1 MSDSDRSGSPELRTG
16 VFFSTASARHDTGTG
31 HPERP
36 ARMEAAL
43 AGARR
48 TGLVPLEIAAQEQS
62 AACERLIAAVHS
74 ADYAAELRHQA
85 VTGARLFHSVDNP
98 ISSGTYEAARAAVGT
113 ALTAAEAI
121 WSERRLDRAF
131 VIARPPGHHAERER
145 AMGFCFF
152 NSIACVAERLLE
164 LPEVRRVFIFDW
176 DVHHGNGTQR
186 LFEERSDV
194 FYASMHQYPF
204 YPGTGAADERG
215 RENGS
220 GYTLNVPLPAGT
232 GDAVWLRSFETQIA
246 GAIDQFQP
254 DALLISAGF
263 DAHRRDP
270 LASMELSASAFGA
283 MTAVLRELAER
294 HCGGRMLSLL
304 EGGYDLEA
312 ISDCVEAHLTELR
325 AVSPR

>member
-1 MSDSDRSGSPELRTG
+1 MSDSDRSASPDPGTA
-16 VFFSTASARHDTGTG
+16 VFWSPASGRHDTGVG
-31 HPERP
+31 HAERP
-36 ARMEAAL
+36 ARIDAAL
-43 AGARR
+43 EGARR
-48 TGLVPLEIAAQEQS
+48 AGMLPLEITAAELS
-62 AACERLIAAVHS
+62 DSSERLIATVHS
-74 ADYAAELRHQA
+74 SDYAAELRHQ
-85 VTGARLFHSVDNP
+85 VTSGARLFHTVDNP

-113 ALTAAEAI
+113 ALSAAESI
-121 WSERRLDRAF
+121 WSEERLDRAF
-131 VIARPPGHHAERER
+131 VIARPPGHHAEKER

-164 LPEVRRVFIFDW
+164 LPAVRRVFIFDW

-215 RENGS
+215 VKNGT

-232 GDAVWLRSFETQIA
+232 GDALWLRSFETQIA
-246 GAIDQFQP
+246 EAIDQFEP

-263 DAHRRDP
+263 DAHRNDP
-270 LASMELSASAFGA
+270 LASMELSASAFGE
-283 MTAVLRELAER
+283 MTTVVRELAER
-294 HCGGRMLSLL
+294 HCGGRLLSLL

-312 ISDCVEAHLTELR
+312 ISDCVEAHTLALR
-325 AVSPR
+325 